1 MKVRVFK
8 ITGEMWTRW
17 GWQKFYLEKTG
28 VDEKE
33 VLERVLSELGSRHK
47 LKRKLVRIKEI
58 AEISLDEVRKPL
70 IKELLSLNAIVV
82 RGRRR

>member
-1 MKVRVFK
+1 MKVKVFK
-8 ITGEMWTRW
+8 ITGEMWTR
-17 GWQKFYLEKTG
+17 GGRQKVYLEKTG
-28 VDEKE
+28 VNEKE

-58 AEISLDEVRKPL
+58 AEINLDEVRKPL